1 MGGDGPRPSLLY
13 HLADLG
19 EGEQLQPV
27 LGNVPLMSEGEV
39 LDNVRPS
46 NCLPQQEERDLQ
58 QLQAQGEQAA
68 VENMR

>member
-1 MGGDGPRPSLLY
+1 MGGEGPRPSLLH

-39 LDNVRPS
+39 FDNVRPS
-46 NCLPQQEERDLQ
+46 NSLPQQEERNLQ
-58 QLQAQGEQAA
+58 QQLVLELKS
-68 VENMR
+68 

>member
-39 LDNVRPS
+39 FDNVRPS
-46 NCLPQQEERDLQ
+46 NSLPQQEERDLQ